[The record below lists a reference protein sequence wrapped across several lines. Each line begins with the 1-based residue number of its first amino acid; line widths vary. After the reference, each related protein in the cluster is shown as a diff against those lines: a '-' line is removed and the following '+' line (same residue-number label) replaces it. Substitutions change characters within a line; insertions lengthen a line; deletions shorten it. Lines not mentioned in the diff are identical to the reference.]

1 MPRNLY
7 FIGTAGCGKSTMVGA
22 FHEWM
27 AAQGLDAVNVNLDPG
42 AERVPYEADIDVRDS
57 IRLSEVME
65 EHGLGPNGAQVL
77 AADMLAMNARELAET
92 MDTFRT
98 NYFLIDT
105 PGDRKSTRLN
115 SSHQIISYAF

>member
-1 MPRNLY
+1 
-7 FIGTAGCGKSTMVGA
+7 
-22 FHEWM
+22 
-27 AAQGLDAVNVNLDPG
+27 
-42 AERVPYEADIDVRDS
+42 
-57 IRLSEVME
+57 ME

-105 PGDRKSTRLN
+105 PGQAELLSEEELERVVKWSQDPLALYEALMEDATTPKTLLDVEFMKGLETIGVYRRFVPV
-115 SSHQIISYAF
+115 SSQA